1 MSVYRFHV
9 RDAAGLIEDEEGIDL
24 PDLVSAF
31 RYALS
36 TAREVSAEAPPP
48 ADMLFEIADSTG
60 RTVLTV
66 PICDLAAS
74 KRPIAKAHLHLKA
87 HPKPRGQKGGKQGG
101 SRVSKDPAQR

>member
-24 PDLVSAF
+24 PDLASAF
-31 RYALS
+31 RYALRS
-36 TAREVSAEAPPP
+36 AQEFSAEAPPP

-66 PICDLAAS
+66 PISDLAAS
-74 KRPIAKAHLHLKA
+74 KRPIAKAHLHLK
-87 HPKPRGQKGGKQGG
+87 PRTERDGGVPRG
-101 SRVSKDPAQR
+101 SREKP